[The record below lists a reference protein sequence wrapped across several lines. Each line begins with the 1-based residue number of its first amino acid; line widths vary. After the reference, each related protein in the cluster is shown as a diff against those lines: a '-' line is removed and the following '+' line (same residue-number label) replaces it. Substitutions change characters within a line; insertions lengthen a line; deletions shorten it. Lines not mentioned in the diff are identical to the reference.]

1 MMMMMVVADRE
12 RFEVQMLATNNTSCK
27 QFKVDC
33 PSKIFCDVLFVP
45 SSSCM
50 YQLLVIIF
58 ALMQLHNQRKP
69 PQSHTFFIHD
79 PNEHREQLHKT
90 CKPPKP
96 CSLYFLNYL
105 RRIVTNLPADDE
117 VWSDFG
123 DVTGGK
129 KRSYFRQWGEQSN
142 ALTKGGDEWLMTSYL
157 PQFHKELWWHRCVTN
172 LVKSTFLINVV
183 DIEPL
188 IS

>member
-1 MMMMMVVADRE
+1 MVVMMADRE

-45 SSSCM
+45 SSSGM

-58 ALMQLHNQRKP
+58 ALIQLHNQRTP

-79 PNEHREQLHKT
+79 PNKHREQLHKT

-117 VWSDFG
+117 V
-123 DVTGGK
+123 
-129 KRSYFRQWGEQSN
+129 
-142 ALTKGGDEWLMTSYL
+142 
-157 PQFHKELWWHRCVTN
+157 
-172 LVKSTFLINVV
+172 
-183 DIEPL
+183 
-188 IS
+188 